1 MKIKNWQL
9 LNSLRSKECFPQ
21 CNEWSLADW
30 GNAMAV
36 ETGEACNIIK
46 KMSRDSVDLKEE
58 LGKELADIVAY
69 VALLANAANI
79 DLEKA
84 MIDKF
89 DEVSIKLGSNYR
101 A

>member
-1 MKIKNWQL
+1 MNCRGCKSNRLDLILDLGEQPW
-9 LNSLRSKECFPQ
+9 
-21 CNEWSLADW
+21 CNDFL
-30 GNAMAV
+30 
-36 ETGEACNIIK
+36 K
-46 KMSRDSVDLKEE
+46 KEE